1 MAFTQD
7 HTPTSP
13 IRQALSTCRGA
24 ITATALFSFFANVL
38 LFVSPLYMLQV
49 YDRVLSSGSGSTL
62 MMLTLIA
69 AFLLAILGVLEA
81 LRSRVLVRAGAR
93 IDMALAGKAFAGV
106 FEASVKSPGTASGQV
121 LRDLDSVRDFATGP
135 ALLVFCDAPWA
146 PLFIA
151 VAFLLHPVLGCVTL
165 AGGIIIFALAV
176 INEYSTRSAL
186 KAASAV
192 SFQAGAFADASLRN
206 AEVLHAMGMMPGIAQ
221 RWLLRHQTA
230 LGLQSQAADRAGLLL
245 AVSKFVRMFLQS
257 AILGV
262 GAWLALDD
270 AISGGAIVAASIIMG
285 RALAPIEM
293 AVGHWKSF
301 VGARGAY
308 GRLDELLKSVDAQPA
323 RMELPRPK
331 GAVSVERVFAMPPGS
346 RTAVLKGVSFALEA
360 GEVLG
365 IVGPSAAGK
374 STLARVMVGVWPAGA
389 GVVRLDG
396 ADLATLP
403 RDQVGPALG
412 YLPQDV
418 ELFDGT
424 VAENIARF
432 GNMDA
437 AKVVDAASKAGV
449 HDIILSLPEG
459 YDTRI
464 GESGRVLSGGQRQR
478 VALARALYDDPS
490 FVVLDEPNS
499 NLDTAGEQGL
509 VEAVAG
515 CKGRGATTVVV
526 THRLSILACVD
537 KILVLN
543 GGEVELFGSREEVL
557 SRLARPQVVAN
568 QSQPRAVSVSSNQA
582 VPAASTSNQAVPAAG
597 HA

>member
-1 MAFTQD
+1 MAFNKDQ
-7 HTPTSP
+7 TPTSP
-13 IRQALSTCRGA
+13 IRQALATCKGA
-24 ITATALFSFFANVL
+24 VTATALFSFFGNVL

-49 YDRVLSSGSGSTL
+49 YDRVLSSRSSSTL
-62 MMLTLIA
+62 LMLTLIA
-69 AFLLAILGVLEA
+69 AFLLAILGSIEA
-81 LRSRVLVRAGAR
+81 IRSRVLVRAGAR
-93 IDMALAGKAFAGV
+93 MDQVLANRTFNSLFDQA
-106 FEASVKSPGTASGQV
+106 VKQPGTVNGQV

-151 VAFLLHPVLGCVTL
+151 VTFVLHPLLGLVTL
-165 AGGIIIFALAV
+165 VGGILIFSLAIV
-176 INEYSTRSAL
+176 NELSTRKAL
-186 KAASAV
+186 KDASTM
-192 SFQAGAFADASLRN
+192 SFQATAFADTSLRN
-206 AEVLHAMGMMPGIAQ
+206 AEVLHAMGMMPGIAK
-221 RWLLRHQTA
+221 RWQMRHETA
-230 LGLQSQAADRAGLLL
+230 LALQSQAADRAGMLL
-245 AVSKFVRMFLQS
+245 AVSKFVRLFLQS

-270 AISGGAIVAASIIMG
+270 AITGGSIVAASIIMG

-308 GRLDELLKSVDAQPA
+308 ARLNATLVAGANQPS
-323 RMELPRPK
+323 RMTLPRPK
-331 GAVSVERVFAMPPGS
+331 GAVALERIFVVPPAS
-346 RTAVLKGVSFALEA
+346 RTAIIKGVSFALEA

-374 STLARVMVGVWPAGA
+374 STLARAMVGVWPVGS

-432 GNMDA
+432 GELDA
-437 AKVVDAASKAGV
+437 AKVVDASMKAGV
-449 HDIILSLPEG
+449 HDIILGLPDG

-464 GESGRVLSGGQRQR
+464 GEGGRALSGGQRQR
-478 VALARALYDDPS
+478 VALARALYDNPS

-499 NLDTAGEQGL
+499 NLDTAGEQAL
-509 VEAVAG
+509 VEAVVG
-515 CKGRGATTVVV
+515 CKERGATTVVV
-526 THRLSILACVD
+526 THRLSILGTVD

-543 GGEVELFGSREEVL
+543 NGEIELFGSRDEVL
-557 SRLARPQVVAN
+557 TRLSRPQVVAN
-568 QSQPRAVSVSSNQA
+568 QPQSQPRAV
-582 VPAASTSNQAVPAAG
+582 PAAATA
-597 HA
+597 

>member
-1 MAFTQD
+1 MAFDKDQ
-7 HTPTSP
+7 TPTSP
-13 IRQALSTCRGA
+13 IRQAIATCKGA
-24 ITATALFSFFANVL
+24 VGATALFSFCGNVL

-49 YDRVLSSGSGSTL
+49 YDRVLSSRSGSTL
-62 MMLTLIA
+62 LMLTLVA
-69 AFLLAILGVLEA
+69 GFLLAILGGLEA
-81 LRSRVLVRAGAR
+81 IRSRVLVRAGAR
-93 IDMALAGKAFAGV
+93 LDQMLSGRTFAALFNQA
-106 FEASVKSPGTASGQV
+106 VKQPGTVNGQV

-151 VAFLLHPVLGCVTL
+151 VAFVLHPLLGAVTL
-165 AGGIIIFALAV
+165 VGGIVIFTLAI
-176 INEYSTRSAL
+176 INEMSTRKAL
-186 KAASAV
+186 KESGNV
-192 SFQAGAFADASLRN
+192 SFQATAFADASLRN
-206 AEVLHAMGMMPGIAQ
+206 AEVLHAMGMVPAMAA
-221 RWLLRHQTA
+221 RWQMRHQAA
-230 LGLQSQAADRAGLLL
+230 LALQSQAADRAGMLL
-245 AVSKFVRMFLQS
+245 ALSKFFRMFLQS

-270 AISGGAIVAASIIMG
+270 AITGGSIVAASIIMG

-293 AVGHWKSF
+293 AVGHWKAF

-308 GRLDELLKSVDAQPA
+308 ARLNEMLESGAKIPT

-331 GAVSVERVFAMPPGS
+331 GDITLERVFVVPPGS
-346 RTAVLKGVSFALEA
+346 RTAVVKGVSFGLEA

-374 STLARVMVGVWPAGA
+374 STLARAMVGVWPVGA

-432 GNMDA
+432 GTLDA
-437 AKVVDAASKAGV
+437 AKVVDAAMKAGV
-449 HDIILSLPEG
+449 HEIILALPDG

-464 GESGRVLSGGQRQR
+464 GEGGRALSGGQRQR
-478 VALARALYDDPS
+478 VALARALYDEPS

-499 NLDTAGEQGL
+499 NLDTAGEQAL

-515 CKGRGATTVVV
+515 CRARGATTVVV
-526 THRLSILACVD
+526 THRLSILGTVD

-543 GGEVELFGSREEVL
+543 NGEIELFGSRDEVL
-557 SRLARPQVVAN
+557 SRLARPHVVGGQPQQAKPVAAN
-568 QSQPRAVSVSSNQA
+568 
-582 VPAASTSNQAVPAAG
+582 AAANA
-597 HA
+597 